1 MWSIWDLGH
10 KIWTEL
16 GDKPLVVDN
25 LISVEK
31 PMLSREW
38 VAKKILEISDTEWDN
53 NQELLVAEEAAG
65 LGGTDEDGGTES
77 VAG

>member
-1 MWSIWDLGH
+1 
-10 KIWTEL
+10 
-16 GDKPLVVDN
+16 
-25 LISVEK
+25 
-31 PMLSREW
+31 MLSREW

-65 LGGTDEDGGTES
+65 LGGADEDGGTES